1 MWDLNFNMRTYSY
14 KFKKQLRKVRILLL
28 KSMRSY
34 FFQFKSTEH
43 IFMVVVAA
51 LIGLIGGLGA
61 VGIQFM
67 IKMFKR
73 LFWGS
78 WDLTIEY
85 FNQISMLHKLA
96 APAIGGLIV
105 GLIIYFV
112 AKEAKG
118 HGVPEVMVA
127 IALRNGIIRARVVFA
142 KLFASSIYIGAGG
155 SVGREGPV
163 IQIGS
168 AVGSAF
174 GQFLQ
179 VNTQRMKTFVACG
192 AAAGIAAAFNAPIA
206 GALFSVEV
214 ILSDF
219 GVPQFSPIVISSVVA
234 TVVSRNFLG
243 DFPAFVVPKYI
254 LTNPYELFPYAIL
267 GLFAGIVALMFI
279 NTLHKCEEFFEKIPI
294 PIFVTTVIGG
304 LLVGAMGIFVPHI
317 YGVGYDTMDM
327 ALSGE
332 LFWQWLLL
340 LIFMKIIA
348 TSISLGSGGSGGV
361 FAPSLFLGA
370 MTGGFFGEFV
380 HQFFP
385 NSTATSGAYA
395 LVGMGAVVAAATHAP
410 ITAILIIFEMTNDYK
425 IILPLMISCI
435 IGTLLSTKLQKES
448 IYTIKLIRRGID
460 IFKGRDVNVLRAIK
474 VKEIMD
480 EKIETIPTSM
490 PFQTLMKRILE
501 SPRPQFIVVDKE
513 GEFEGVITLSQ
524 IRQSL
529 HDEEFLADLVVAHDI
544 LNPEVPTITE
554 SENLDSAMKLFGNE
568 EIDILP
574 VVADSDSRKPIG
586 QISRRSVLDAYN
598 KEISKLDV
606 TSELAGSLKLLEKGK
621 TLDFVEGYN
630 LAEIQCPKKFAGKS
644 LKSLHLRQD
653 YNIQVILIKRLGLR
667 GKETSIVP
675 EPVDRLRLEDK
686 LIIVGPE
693 KSIEQ
698 LKLL

>member
-1 MWDLNFNMRTYSY
+1 RG
-14 KFKKQLRKVRILLL
+14 
-28 KSMRSY
+28 Y

-43 IFMVVVAA
+43 IFMVVVAT
-51 LIGLIGGLGA
+51 LIGLIAGFGA

-67 IKMFKR
+67 IKMFNQ

-85 FNQISMLHKLA
+85 FNSISVMQKLL

-105 GLIIYFV
+105 GFIIYFIS
-112 AKEAKG
+112 KEAKG
-118 HGVPEVMVA
+118 HGVPEVMAA
-127 IALRNGIIRARVVFA
+127 IALKNGIIRARVVFA
-142 KLFASSIYIGAGG
+142 KLFASSLYIGSGG

-214 ILSDF
+214 ILCDF

-234 TVVSRNFLG
+234 TVVSRSFLG
-243 DFPAFVVPKYI
+243 DFPAFVVPKYQ
-254 LTNPYELFPYAIL
+254 LMNPYELVPYAGL
-267 GLFAGIVALMFI
+267 GIFAGIVALLFI
-279 NTLHKCEEFFEKIPI
+279 NTLHKSEEFFEKIPVPVYI
-294 PIFVTTVIGG
+294 KTVVGG
-304 LLVGAMGIFVPHI
+304 LLVGVLGVYFPHI

-327 ALSGE
+327 ALRGE
-332 LFWQWLLL
+332 LLWQWLLL
-340 LIFMKIIA
+340 LVFVKIIA

-474 VKEIMD
+474 VNEIM
-480 EKIETIPTSM
+480 EEEIETIPTAM
-490 PFQTLMKRILE
+490 PFRTLMKKMLE
-501 SPRPQFIVVDKE
+501 SPKPQFIVVDKDSQFA
-513 GEFEGVITLSQ
+513 GIITLGQ

-529 HDEEFLADLVVAHDI
+529 QDEEFLADLVVAHDI
-544 LNPEVPTITE
+544 LNTEIPTIAE
-554 SENLDSAMKLFGNE
+554 SESLDSAMKLFGSE

-574 VVADSDSRKPIG
+574 VVADTDSRKPIG

-621 TLDFVEGYN
+621 TLDFVEGYH
-630 LAEIQCPKKFAGKS
+630 LAEIQCPKEFVNKS
-644 LKSLHLRQD
+644 LKSLHLRNE
-653 YNIQVILIKRLGLR
+653 YNIQVILIKRLGVR
-667 GKETSIVP
+667 GKETSLVP
-675 EPVDRLRLEDK
+675 EPADKLRADDK

-693 KSIEQ
+693 KAVERVKV
-698 LKLL
+698 L

>member
-1 MWDLNFNMRTYSY
+1 
-14 KFKKQLRKVRILLL
+14 
-28 KSMRSY
+28 
-34 FFQFKSTEH
+34 
-43 IFMVVVAA
+43 MVVVAA

-67 IKMFKR
+67 IKMFKY

-85 FNQISMLHKLA
+85 FDQMSVLHKII
-96 APAIGGLIV
+96 APAAGGLIV

-118 HGVPEVMVA
+118 HGVPEVMAA
-127 IALRNGIIRARVVFA
+127 IALKNGIIRARVVFA
-142 KLFASSIYIGAGG
+142 KLFASSIYIGSGG

-174 GQFLQ
+174 GQFLR
-179 VNTQRMKTFVACG
+179 VNSQRMKTFVACG

-214 ILSDF
+214 ILCDF

-234 TVVSRNFLG
+234 TVVSRSFLG
-243 DFPAFVVPKYI
+243 DFPAFVVPEYH
-254 LTNPYELFPYAIL
+254 LVNPYELVPYAGL
-267 GLFAGIVALMFI
+267 GLFAGIVALLFI
-279 NTLHKCEEFFEKIPI
+279 NTLHKSEEFFEKIPI
-294 PIFVTTVIGG
+294 PVYIKTAVGG
-304 LLVGAMGIFVPHI
+304 LLVGTLGVFIPHI

-327 ALSGE
+327 ALRGE
-332 LFWQWLLL
+332 LLWQWLLL

-385 NSTATSGAYA
+385 NTTATSGAYA

-435 IGTLLSTKLQKES
+435 ISTLLSTKLQKES

-460 IFKGRDVNVLRAIK
+460 IFKGRDVNVLRTIK
-474 VKEIMD
+474 VKEIM
-480 EKIETIPTSM
+480 EEEIETIPMAM
-490 PFQTLMKRILE
+490 PFQKLMKRMLE
-501 SPRPQFIVVDKE
+501 SPRPQLIVVDND
-513 GEFEGVITLSQ
+513 GQFAGVITLSQ

-529 HDEEFLADLVVAHDI
+529 HDEAFLADLVLAHDI
-544 LNPEVPTITE
+544 LNADIPTIAE
-554 SENLDSAMKLFGNE
+554 SESLDSAIKLFGNE
-568 EIDILP
+568 EVDILP

-586 QISRRSVLDAYN
+586 QISRRAVLDAYN

-606 TSELAGSLKLLEKGK
+606 TSELVGSLKLLEKGK

-630 LAEIQCPKKFAGKS
+630 LAEIQCPKEFTGKS
-644 LKSLHLRQD
+644 LKSLHLRND
-653 YNIQVILIKRLGLR
+653 YNIQVILIKRLGVR
-667 GKETSIVP
+667 GKEISLVP
-675 EPVDRLRLEDK
+675 EPGDTLRTNDK
-686 LIIVGPE
+686 LIVVGPE
-693 KSIEQ
+693 KAVERV
-698 LKLL
+698 KLL